1 MDQNNRWV
9 KLGDC
14 LPWTELEKIY
24 NSRLDNKV
32 KGAGNKPASMIIG
45 ACIIKHNFCLSDE
58 ETISMIQENPYMQ
71 YLCGLSEFTDKPLFD
86 PSLFTTIRKRITIE
100 EINQLTTEL
109 LNKELAVKEARKA
122 EDQKHNDD
130 NEEPPVTHTE
140 DNGAEFTDNH
150 SRTHKG
156 VLKLDATCADTEVRY
171 PVDADI
177 KKQQNAGLECAT
189 LSRT

>member
-1 MDQNNRWV
+1 MKYTSHLKQLSVDMFRSSFDDLDKNNRWV
-9 KLGDC
+9 KLGDS

-32 KGAGNKPASMIIG
+32 KGAGNKPARMIIG
-45 ACIIKHNFCLSDE
+45 ACIIKHKFCLSDE

-109 LNKELAVKEARKA
+109 LNKELADKEARKA
-122 EDQKHNDD
+122 EDQNQRDD
-130 NEEPPVTHTE
+130 NEEPPVAPTE
-140 DNGAEFTDNH
+140 
-150 SRTHKG
+150 
-156 VLKLDATCADTEVRY
+156 
-171 PVDADI
+171 
-177 KKQQNAGLECAT
+177 
-189 LSRT
+189 